1 MPNYGWDLI
10 KYKLAEKIVRGNSD
24 EQYLM
29 IFGGTSVT
37 AGHDNYYNQ
46 SYPFVFE
53 RRIKKAFEAL
63 GIKLLVHNIAQGAN
77 NCRPSDHCY
86 NAMGGDNADFMSW
99 EQSFNC
105 GRSKDVMEF
114 MARYA
119 YWNGAVIYYVASGG
133 FIPDCAAS
141 KDPIPWISEDWSPTK
156 AGITHKYHISA
167 DNATS
172 YRQMQEDWYNDGNS
186 VSRFTNQVYGGLYKA
201 VGPHG
206 YSVWGHSSTLCNNGK
221 GCNALDVKGDCYER
235 GGPHWMTKEAAYYA
249 MDPNARGKNWH
260 PTAGMHLMRGEQLA
274 YNYAHILADTIYTIQ
289 QDLTNA
295 TLASNRS
302 ALVDYYHQKW
312 EALRIP
318 IPENALH
325 SRSEETKLLPTCF
338 TDFKP
343 HFNPAN
349 LLSSIV
355 LGQPE
360 GWNYKEVNEF
370 QGSAYGYGDTR
381 PFYEAVG
388 KDKEIHFRI
397 SNFMQSDF
405 CQQFAA
411 AKTREQ
417 RVILLT
423 DKLYGSKLSL
433 QNPDRLERVKYTM
446 EEAPIELIID
456 LQSRPSDEEREYL
469 PALALSSSDTPND
482 DFDDNSLLLSS
493 SSTDYDGVSTLKK
506 RSYSSTTTITAMRNT
521 STRHAH
527 STSARDNAFGN
538 SPHRDHRQKSM
549 SLAMACL
556 SAKIEEDLEK
566 ADLVSM
572 RMSTWQSITATMQSP
587 KSSKLFTSILSP
599 KSVTCSVGAAR

>member
-1 MPNYGWDLI
+1 MMLRLVICLATIMLVFVAAATAHQHQRSHRHGRRLNSIVDTSKLSKALELLDDAANLIYQRFEFHNKDWFQFFIESSNMPNYGWDLI

-397 SNFMQSDF
+397 SNV
-405 CQQFAA
+405 
-411 AKTREQ
+411 REGVV
-417 RVILLT
+417 RVCGYSRKESLAHATYFLDPNYSFPEKSSATANKAFKYTPT
-423 DKLYGSKLSL
+423 DKRIAVSVKDSVG
-433 QNPDRLERVKYTM
+433 DECWRLANIPVGGDHV
-446 EEAPIELIID
+446 L
-456 LQSRPSDEEREYL
+456 
-469 PALALSSSDTPND
+469 
-482 DFDDNSLLLSS
+482 
-493 SSTDYDGVSTLKK
+493 TLK
-506 RSYSSTTTITAMRNT
+506 TEPV
-521 STRHAH
+521 
-527 STSARDNAFGN
+527 NAN
-538 SPHRDHRQKSM
+538 HM
-549 SLAMACL
+549 
-556 SAKIEEDLEK
+556 
-566 ADLVSM
+566 
-572 RMSTWQSITATMQSP
+572 
-587 KSSKLFTSILSP
+587 TSISHI
-599 KSVTCSVGAAR
+599 VVF